1 MQCARCATATPS
13 SCRPAQVALALDMQ
27 LGHTVI
33 SASTC
38 RKNLQGNFSSPKLD
52 LTDKNMSRIVKLD
65 WGKRLVDPAGLK
77 LIRD

>member
-1 MQCARCATATPS
+1 
-13 SCRPAQVALALDMQ
+13 MQ

-38 RKNLQGNFSSPKLD
+38 RMNLQGNFSSPKLD